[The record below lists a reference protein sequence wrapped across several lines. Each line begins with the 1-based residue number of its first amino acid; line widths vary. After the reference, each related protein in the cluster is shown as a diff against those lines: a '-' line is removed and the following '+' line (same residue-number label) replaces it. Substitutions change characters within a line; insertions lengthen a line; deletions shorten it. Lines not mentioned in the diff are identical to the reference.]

1 MKIEILKEHLE
12 NAVALA
18 ARTANKNLSL
28 PVLGCAVL
36 VVKDDRVTLR
46 ATNLD
51 VSMEVAMKAKVAEAG
66 TVAVPAHI
74 LSQTIATATDD
85 KLTLLSDDTTLTVK
99 GGHGSAKIKTI
110 DSTDFPTLPFVK
122 EGEGASVVLPGSALV
137 RAFKSVSFAASTS
150 GMRPELSSVY
160 VEVSDGILTT
170 AATDSFRLAE
180 MKTPVKTKVS
190 TDPILIPARNIQD
203 IIRII
208 GNAETVELRHGENQ
222 VTIIVDGSYL
232 TSRTIDGAFP
242 EYQAIIPKNF
252 ATAATVLTED
262 ALKTMRKVS
271 VFVDSAN
278 QVTLSAKPKDK
289 TFTIEA
295 RNAQVG
301 ETKEDMESVIE
312 GEEVTINFNARYI
325 LDALSVITSDSIVFN
340 IAGVG
345 KPMVMS
351 DVPDKGFTYLVMPMN
366 K

>member
-36 VVKDDRVTLR
+36 VVSDDRVVIR

-51 VSMEVAMKAKVAEAG
+51 VSVEVAMKAKISETG

-74 LSQTIATATDD
+74 LSQTISTATND
-85 KLTLLSDDTTLTVK
+85 KLILSSDETTLTVK
-99 GGHGSAKIKTI
+99 GATGSAKIKTI
-110 DSTDFPTLPFVK
+110 DSSDFPTLPFVK
-122 EGEGASVVLPGSALV
+122 EGEGISLVLPGPSLV

-160 VEVSDGILTT
+160 LEVSDGVLTT

-190 TDPILIPARNIQD
+190 TDPILIPARNIAD
-203 IIRII
+203 IVRII
-208 GNAETVELRHGENQ
+208 GNSETVEIRHGDNQ
-222 VTIIVDGSYL
+222 ITVIVDGSYI
-232 TSRTIDGAFP
+232 TSRTVDGAFP
-242 EYQAIIPKNF
+242 DYQVIIPKSF
-252 ATAATVLTED
+252 STSATVLTED

-278 QVTLSAKPKDK
+278 QVLLSVKPQEKIFSVEAKN
-289 TFTIEA
+289 T
-295 RNAQVG
+295 QVG
-301 ETKEDMESVIE
+301 ETKEEIESVIE
-312 GEEVTINFNARYI
+312 GDEITINFNAKYI
-325 LDALSVITSDSIVFN
+325 LDAISVITSDSVVFS

-345 KPMVMS
+345 KPMIMS

>member
-12 NAVALA
+12 SAVALA

-28 PVLGCAVL
+28 PVLGCAVF
-36 VVKDDRVTLR
+36 VVSDDRAVLR

-51 VSMEVAMKAKVAEAG
+51 VSMEVAVKAKVFESG

-74 LSQTIATATDD
+74 LSQTIGTATDS
-85 KLTLLSDDTTLTVK
+85 KITLSSDETTLTIK
-99 GGHGSAKIKTI
+99 GVHGSAKIKTV
-110 DSTDFPTLPFVK
+110 DPSDFPTLPFVK
-122 EGEGASVVLPGSALV
+122 EGEGASVVLPGSALT

-160 VEVSDGILTT
+160 VEITDSILTT

-180 MKTPVKTKVS
+180 MKTPIKTKTS
-190 TDPILIPARNIQD
+190 TDPILIPARNIAD

-208 GNAETVELRHGENQ
+208 GSAETVELRHGDNQ
-222 VTIIVDGSYL
+222 ITIIVDGSYL
-232 TSRTIDGAFP
+232 TSRTIDGVFP
-242 EYQAIIPKNF
+242 EYQAIIPKEF
-252 ATAATVLTED
+252 ATTATVLTED

-271 VFVDSAN
+271 VFVDSSS

-289 TFTIEA
+289 LFTVEA
-295 RNAQVG
+295 RNTQVG
-301 ETKEDMESVIE
+301 ETKEEIESVVE
-312 GEEVTINFNARYI
+312 GDEVTINFNARYI
-325 LDALSVITSDSIVFN
+325 LDALSVISSDSIVFN